1 MIIVSIDIGVINMGI
16 TKAFVD
22 DDFNIIFMDAFK
34 VDITRIRHNTVQAC
48 DCIIPHTNEVCDR
61 VAHFIQEHE
70 PLFDEADHVLIER
83 QPPMGIKDVE
93 SLIMSRFRNKTKLIS
108 PNKMHKFFNIGKLSY
123 DQRKLFTEEV
133 ADIHIG
139 HIHTYY
145 NCTRRHDMADA
156 CCICLFFIN
165 SLKRE
170 HEKNQRRENIK
181 RLPFDE
187 YRFTS

>member
-1 MIIVSIDIGVINMGI
+1 MIIISIDIGVINMGI

-22 DDFNIIFMDAFK
+22 DDFNITFMDAFK
-34 VDITRIRHNTVQAC
+34 VDITRMRHNTVQAC
-48 DCIIPHTNEVCDR
+48 DCIIPHTKEVCDR
-61 VAHFIQEHE
+61 VAH
-70 PLFDEADHVLIER
+70 LIER

-139 HIHTYY
+139 HIPTYY
-145 NCTRRHDMADA
+145 NCIRRHDMADA
-156 CCICLFFIN
+156 CCICLCFLN

-170 HEKNQRRENIK
+170 YEKNQRRENIK

-187 YRFTS
+187 YRFTN